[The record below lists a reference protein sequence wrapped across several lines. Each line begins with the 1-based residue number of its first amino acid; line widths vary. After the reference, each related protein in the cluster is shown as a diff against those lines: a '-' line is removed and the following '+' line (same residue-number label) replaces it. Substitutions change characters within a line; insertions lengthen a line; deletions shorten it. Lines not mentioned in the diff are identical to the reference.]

1 MRGWGVGGGGDMV
14 SAVGPNLLN
23 TRFLHCSLVHN
34 FSLADTAVTGCLHF
48 AHLTLVRYSSWWDG
62 VR

>member
-1 MRGWGVGGGGDMV
+1 MV
-14 SAVGPNLLN
+14 SGVGPNLLN

-48 AHLTLVRYSSWWDG
+48 AHLTLVRYSSWWSG